1 MMELLKIL
9 KCLVFIVS
17 FVMFCYQVHT
27 ATINL
32 IHPPTVD
39 STYARNISIDDLPL
53 LTVCPINQTDIDRLF
68 ELEFLS
74 YNSFLAGYT
83 YCNVTKQ
90 CHSWGANVN
99 LTFDEVNC
107 QVFDLDEHKR
117 MGISGGVY
125 KDDLVFI
132 PRYGMCKETSY
143 VNITQKLKL
152 TNRRPVEA
160 RVLIT
165 DRNHRSYIMPD
176 MSSHIGSKI
185 LWREQQSIILMSA
198 FKRGTFVRM
207 TRNQ

>member
-1 MMELLKIL
+1 MKVLESLKIIIW
-9 KCLVFIVS
+9 VVAFA
-17 FVMFCYQVHT
+17 MFCYQLNT
-27 ATINL
+27 ATMLLMDPLRI
-32 IHPPTVD
+32 D
-39 STYARNISIDDLPL
+39 STYERDITDEDIPL
-53 LTVCPINQTDIDRLF
+53 VTVCPINQTDIDRLF

-132 PRYGMCKETSY
+132 PRYGMCKE
-143 VNITQKLKL
+143 LHM
-152 TNRRPVEA
+152 
-160 RVLIT
+160 LILPK
-165 DRNHRSYIMPD
+165 S
-176 MSSHIGSKI
+176 
-185 LWREQQSIILMSA
+185 
-198 FKRGTFVRM
+198 
-207 TRNQ
+207 

>member
-1 MMELLKIL
+1 MKVLESLKIIIW
-9 KCLVFIVS
+9 VVAFA
-17 FVMFCYQVHT
+17 MFCYQLNT
-27 ATINL
+27 ATML
-32 IHPPTVD
+32 LMDPLRVD
-39 STYARNISIDDLPL
+39 STYERDITDDDIPL
-53 LTVCPINQTDIDRLF
+53 VTVCPINQTDIDRLF

-143 VNITQKLKL
+143 VNITKK
-152 TNRRPVEA
+152 VE
-160 RVLIT
+160 I
-165 DRNHRSYIMPD
+165 N
-176 MSSHIGSKI
+176 
-185 LWREQQSIILMSA
+185 
-198 FKRGTFVRM
+198 
-207 TRNQ
+207 